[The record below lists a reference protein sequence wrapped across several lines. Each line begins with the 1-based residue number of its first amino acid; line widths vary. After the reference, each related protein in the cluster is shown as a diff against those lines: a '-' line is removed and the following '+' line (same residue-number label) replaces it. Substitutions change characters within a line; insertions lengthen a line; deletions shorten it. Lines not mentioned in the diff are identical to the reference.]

1 MKICPKCGASNETD
15 AKFCVNCGA
24 SLKDAVKPQKKGK
37 KLILILV
44 IVVIVLLGALAFVF
58 GMNQKPKP
66 AKPVTAPA
74 KTEKAAPKTQTAN
87 DSNQPQQT
95 AKNTSSTSDGLNV
108 ATLTPKQIAALV
120 AYHGSTLNNNDW
132 QAWSNYESAMGNG
145 QGSTNQLFIVNQCP
159 VQISKTGTGK
169 IYSYTDQGG
178 TLNFYTLSN
187 DGKTVY
193 IYACDSDNS
202 DDIQQPIETVT
213 LQDMVN
219 QANSNSMAKEIMNVA
234 NSINIKDCE

>member
-1 MKICPKCGASNETD
+1 
-15 AKFCVNCGA
+15 
-24 SLKDAVKPQKKGK
+24 
-37 KLILILV
+37 
-44 IVVIVLLGALAFVF
+44 
-58 GMNQKPKP
+58 MNQKPKP

-87 DSNQPQQT
+87 DSNDPQQT
-95 AKNTSSTSDGLNV
+95 AKNILSTSDGLNA

-132 QAWSNYESAMGNG
+132 QAWSIYESAMGNG
-145 QGSTNQLFIVNQCP
+145 QGSTNELFIVNQCP

-178 TLNFYTLSN
+178 YTLSN

-202 DDIQQPIETVT
+202 DDIQQPIETV
-213 LQDMVN
+213 MVN
-219 QANSNSMAKEIMNVA
+219 QANSNSMAKEIMNIA